1 MHSCFCKFVCF
12 KMENISACVGQV
24 VLKPQAASLPF
35 ISFLRALAKSDEFQ
49 YQRLILM
56 SCEGKLFQ
64 IGMS

>member
-1 MHSCFCKFVCF
+1 
-12 KMENISACVGQV
+12 MENISACVGQV

-56 SCEGKLFQ
+56 SYEGKLFQ